1 MIHLFQRCAYDCQIS
16 VESDISRKTSTLAA
30 ALLAGHRRG
39 MQHGT
44 ESPKMTRDD
53 SYKSPDSLDNEQ
65 SLAQARLESLSLFL
79 RMAIALASNT
89 KEEDGSGS
97 RSK

>member
-16 VESDISRKTSTLAA
+16 VDSDIGRRTSSLAA
-30 ALLAGHRRG
+30 ALLASQRRG
-39 MQHGT
+39 MQHGP

-53 SYKSPDSLDNEQ
+53 SYRGPGSLDNEQ
-65 SLAQARLESLSLFL
+65 RLAQARLESLSLFL

-89 KEEDGSGS
+89 KEEDGSG
-97 RSK
+97 